1 MEETYGFE
9 PDEVRRSDHSTLVHH
24 HLDWGLVRADL
35 VKRTGLSRQETR
47 VAPDRHTFL
56 INLKGEA
63 RIGEDFVEGRRVA
76 FTPRRPG
83 SVAFVPAHC
92 EWTGWDEGDASGSYL
107 IVSVDP
113 SFVDQSIGSELLAQL
128 QPAIGFRNAMVEAS
142 LQRIGAEL
150 KSPDPISIIM
160 VESQV
165 SQLFVQL
172 LRLNGLGLEPAKG
185 GLSPFDLKRVVA
197 IIESRPANPPS
208 LDELAG
214 EIGVSRRHF
223 FRAFKQSTGKTP
235 HTYVAEHRL
244 QRAAD
249 LLRATELS
257 ATEIALECGFASS
270 SHFTVA
276 FKRAIGAS
284 PSEFRRKW
292 RG

>member
-1 MEETYGFE
+1 MAETYGFE
-9 PDEVRRSDHSTLVHH
+9 PDEVRRSDHITLVHH

-47 VAPDRHTFL
+47 VAPEWHTFL

-63 RIGEDFVEGRRVA
+63 RTGEDFVEGRRVA

-113 SFVDQSIGSELLAQL
+113 TFVDQSIGAEHLAQL
-128 QPAIGFRNAMVEAS
+128 QPAIGFRNALVETS

-208 LDELAG
+208 LDELAS

-249 LLRATELS
+249 LLRATDLS

-276 FKRAIGAS
+276 FKRAIGVS